1 VARYKLLAFSIGNFF
16 IGLGGALYALMMGF
30 VSPPDFDFGVSLIML
45 SVVILGGLDS
55 IPGVVLGACLL
66 IPLPERFRFLQE
78 YRLLLY
84 GLAIILM
91 LLFRPRGLWPAA
103 GRRYGLRGPAGATR
117 GHGGGDPMS
126 LFATRALTVRF
137 GGLTALDAV
146 DVALEEGEV
155 LGLIGPNGSGK
166 TTFFN
171 AVTGL
176 VPGNGEVLFRGADL
190 RGTQPDAV
198 CSRGI
203 ARTFQSSRLCLSLSV
218 YHNGLIGMHARA
230 RTGLWDTL
238 FRRGRAMAEI
248 REGLARAAHLLGLFN
263 PDLPGRGFD
272 PVGDLPQI
280 DRRRVEICRA
290 LAARP
295 RLLLLDEP
303 SAAMSPEETVELM
316 KDLQV
321 VRDEM
326 PGLGLILI
334 EHDMF
339 VIEGVSQRVVA
350 FNYGRKIAEG
360 TFAEVA
366 RNDEVREAYLGR
378 GTGRKGGDR

>member
-1 VARYKLLAFSIGNFF
+1 MV
-16 IGLGGALYALMMGF
+16 
-30 VSPPDFDFGVSLIML
+30 
-45 SVVILGGLDS
+45 
-55 IPGVVLGACLL
+55 
-66 IPLPERFRFLQE
+66 
-78 YRLLLY
+78 
-84 GLAIILM
+84 
-91 LLFRPRGLWPAA
+91 
-103 GRRYGLRGPAGATR
+103 
-117 GHGGGDPMS
+117 H
-126 LFATRALTVRF
+126 F
-137 GGLTALDAV
+137 GGLTAVDHV
-146 DVALEEGEV
+146 DVGLAEGET

-176 VPGNGEVLFRGADL
+176 VPAGGEIAFRGRSLAGL
-190 RGTQPDAV
+190 EPHAICRE
-198 CSRGI
+198 GI
-203 ARTFQSSRLCLSLSV
+203 ARTFQSSRLCLALSV
-218 YHNGLIGMHARA
+218 FDNVLIGMHRHA
-230 RTGLWDTL
+230 RTGVWEAL
-238 FRRGRAMAEI
+238 FRRGRALAEV
-248 REGLARAAHLLGLFN
+248 RQGLATAAHLLSLFN
-263 PDLPGRGFD
+263 ADLVARGFD
-272 PVGDLPQI
+272 PVGELPQI

-303 SAAMSPEETVELM
+303 SAGMSPEETVELM

-326 PGLGLILI
+326 PGLSIILI

-360 TFAEVA
+360 TFSEVA

-378 GTGRKGGDR
+378 GTGR